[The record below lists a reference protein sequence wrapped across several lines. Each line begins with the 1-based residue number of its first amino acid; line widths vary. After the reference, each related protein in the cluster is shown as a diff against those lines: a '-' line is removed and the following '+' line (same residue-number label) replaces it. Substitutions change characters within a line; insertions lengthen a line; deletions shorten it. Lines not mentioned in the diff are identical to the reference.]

1 MPVVEPTLSALI
13 VPVPEAEEAVGPF
26 RSSLDRSAAWGV
38 PAHVTVLFPFLPP
51 ARIDDAVLASAGA
64 AVASV
69 PAFTTTFRR
78 VRWFGDTVVW
88 LAPEPDRPFRDLTA
102 AIWRRFPET
111 PPYAGEHPEPTPHL
125 TIGHDR
131 PRPLLDR
138 AAAGVSA
145 RLPVRAAVGAVRL
158 VRGSDAPGSW
168 HTVAEFPLGEG
179 RTHSEL

>member
-1 MPVVEPTLSALI
+1 MEATLSGLI
-13 VPVPEAEEAVGPF
+13 VPVPEAEEAVRPF
-26 RSSLDRSAAWGV
+26 RASLDRSATWGV

-51 ARIDDAVLASAGA
+51 GRIDEAVLTALGA

-78 VRWFGDTVVW
+78 VRWFDDTVVW

-102 AIWRRFPET
+102 AVWRRFPET
-111 PPYAGEHPEPTPHL
+111 PPYAGEHTDSMPHL
-125 TIGHDR
+125 TIGHDH

-138 AAAGVSA
+138 AAASVSA
-145 RLPVRAAVGAVRL
+145 HLPVQAAVGTVRL
-158 VRGSDAPGSW
+158 VRGSDAPASW
-168 HTVAEFPLGEG
+168 HTVAEFPLGGG